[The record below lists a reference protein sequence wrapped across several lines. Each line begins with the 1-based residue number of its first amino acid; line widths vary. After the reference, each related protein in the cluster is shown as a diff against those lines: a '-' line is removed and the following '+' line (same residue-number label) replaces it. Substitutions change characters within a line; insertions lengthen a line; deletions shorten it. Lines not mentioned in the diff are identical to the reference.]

1 MVMRQLHYMNKLILR
16 PFLHDSQ
23 RVTIQVRQPGKTT
36 QVSTEPAPHQ
46 SKHASPTVITF
57 ITTICLI
64 LIFAAR
70 CYA

>member
-1 MVMRQLHYMNKLILR
+1 MNKLILR

-36 QVSTEPAPHQ
+36 QVSTEPAPDQ

-57 ITTICLI
+57 ITINQPAS
-64 LIFAAR
+64 LIFSIS
-70 CYA
+70 YDP